1 MSKLKNRRNFSLKNV
16 NTALVVAVL
25 TLIVATLTLIA
36 SVTIPEIRQFLGL
49 GESATENPLDD
60 EAELCKA
67 NIVVSTAEGSAL
79 NQIKMLPRRDAPS
92 RPPATQGATVIVDE
106 QLGTGWTR
114 ISYTSSNANHEGWIQ
129 DRYLEFSSGCS

>member
-1 MSKLKNRRNFSLKNV
+1 MSKPQNRRNFSLKNV

-25 TLIVATLTLIA
+25 TLIVATLTLVA

-49 GESATENPLDD
+49 GESTTENPLGD

-67 NIVVSTAEGSAL
+67 DIIVSTAEGSAL

-92 RPPATQGATVIVDE
+92 RPPAIQGATVTVDD
-106 QLGTGWTR
+106 QPGTGWTR
-114 ISYTSSNANHEGWIQ
+114 ISYTNSDASHEGWIQ
-129 DRYLEFSSGCS
+129 NRYLEFSGGCS